1 MATVLFGVSSVA
13 TPLSTLLA
21 FYTLHS
27 TEAVRR
33 EAFSVLR
40 HCPCDAQALRL
51 LLHAIITETSSLRA
65 SAIEAGITV
74 FQSMAGS
81 QDASEKGPLKE
92 PLIDPLKGPLKEPL
106 KGPLIDPLKG
116 PLIDPLKGPVKGPVA
131 GTSAIQQ
138 AVFDAL
144 PLLLPP
150 FHYGEVAAFGAA
162 QTCKWCFFRTAEHAD
177 MELLTVLLSA
187 LSLIWGRHAT
197 PHWTAR
203 KQLVFC
209 LLHAPAVLQDLLR
222 IHYHVAVEIPAA
234 GGDLPMPSPMPEE
247 SRPCPEL
254 EWARSGLEKLLQKYP
269 ALLQQLQPALATEP
283 LQALTKLVDA
293 EMAKY
298 AREDGGCGWRA

>member
-1 MATVLFGVSSVA
+1 M
-13 TPLSTLLA
+13 
-21 FYTLHS
+21 
-27 TEAVRR
+27 
-33 EAFSVLR
+33 
-40 HCPCDAQALRL
+40 
-51 LLHAIITETSSLRA
+51 
-65 SAIEAGITV
+65 
-74 FQSMAGS
+74 
-81 QDASEKGPLKE
+81 
-92 PLIDPLKGPLKEPL
+92 
-106 KGPLIDPLKG
+106 
-116 PLIDPLKGPVKGPVA
+116 
-131 GTSAIQQ
+131 
-138 AVFDAL
+138 FDAL

-222 IHYHVAVEIPAA
+222 IHYHVTVEIPAA

-247 SRPCPEL
+247 SRPCLEL

-298 AREDGGCGWRA
+298 AREDGGGGWRA

>member
-33 EAFSVLR
+33 EAFSVLH

-92 PLIDPLKGPLKEPL
+92 PLKGPLKEPL
-106 KGPLIDPLKG
+106 KGPLKG
-116 PLIDPLKGPVKGPVA
+116 PLKEPLKGPVA

-162 QTCKWCFFRTAEHAD
+162 QTCKWCFFRTVEHAD

-187 LSLIWGRHAT
+187 LSLIWGRHAK

-222 IHYHVAVEIPAA
+222 IHYHVTVEIPAA

-298 AREDGGCGWRA
+298 AREDGGGGWRA